1 MLLKKYRLSKK
12 KDFERIFK
20 EGKYYRQDFVYFKI
34 AKNNLEIRRFGFV
47 VSLKISKKAVMRN
60 KIRRRLSEII
70 RLRIQQIKPGL
81 DIVILT
87 QPEIAGKSYLEIEQA
102 LIILLERARILI

>member
-1 MLLKKYRLSKK
+1 MLLKKYLLSKK

-20 EGKYYRQDFVYFKI
+20 EGKYYRQDFAYFKI
-34 AKNNLEIRRFGFV
+34 AKNNLEISRFGFV